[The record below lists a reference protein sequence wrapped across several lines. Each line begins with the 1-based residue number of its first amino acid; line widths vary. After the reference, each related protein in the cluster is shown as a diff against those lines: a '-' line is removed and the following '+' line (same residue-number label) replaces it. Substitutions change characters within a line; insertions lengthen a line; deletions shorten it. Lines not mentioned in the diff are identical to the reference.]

1 VEKFTVVVIIGVVLL
16 VLLVW
21 GLIGSSQV
29 SKIGNTCDLG
39 INAQGSIF
47 CWKWH
52 RNMVGNIQ
60 DTLDD
65 FLD

>member
-1 VEKFTVVVIIGVVLL
+1 MKILGIIGIVLV

-29 SKIGNTCDLG
+29 SKIGNTCDIG
-39 INAQGSIF
+39 INDQGSIF

-52 RNMVGNIQ
+52 KNVVGDFQ
-60 DTLDD
+60 DNVNNFIDGER
-65 FLD
+65 